1 MLTFAA
7 RATEFLPP
15 ATEKTVVPVHIF
27 FYGKPKHP
35 HYNETNFLPPRRPS
49 PALVLTLGGCAKD
62 STGPE
67 TSDLIPAS
75 TGDRWG
81 FIDRTG
87 K

>member
-1 MLTFAA
+1 MKQTSCLRASLLAA
-7 RATEFLPP
+7 LA
-15 ATEKTVVPVHIF
+15 
-27 FYGKPKHP
+27 
-35 HYNETNFLPPRRPS
+35 
-49 PALVLTLGGCAKD
+49 LTLGGCAKD

>member
-27 FYGKPKHP
+27 FTVNPNIRTTMKQ
-35 HYNETNFLPPRRPS
+35 TSCLRAS
-49 PALVLTLGGCAKD
+49 LLAALALTLGGCAKD
-62 STGPE
+62 SAGPE
-67 TSDLIPAS
+67 TSDLLPAS